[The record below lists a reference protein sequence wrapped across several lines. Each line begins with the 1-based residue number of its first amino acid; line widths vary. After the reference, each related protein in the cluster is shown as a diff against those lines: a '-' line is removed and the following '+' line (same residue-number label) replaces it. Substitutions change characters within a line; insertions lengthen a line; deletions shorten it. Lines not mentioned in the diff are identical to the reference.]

1 MDGVD
6 TGSVGARVTASGA
19 SAGGAELGGRVGDEV
34 AVAGAAAA
42 LEGVVETHPV
52 TDLVGDGVAKVVVGG
67 AAAGH
72 RGVED
77 AAAILVEGVGAGR
90 NGGGEVAVAE
100 VAAQV
105 LEEVDVER
113 LIGALAERLLHGN
126 LSAIRG
132 PAGVDGEV
140 GALEREG
147 KPVRGVGALEDAE
160 LVVQHGGLSLC

>member
-1 MDGVD
+1 VDGVD

-52 TDLVGDGVAKVVVGG
+52 TDLVGDGVAEVEVGG

-77 AAAILVEGVGAGR
+77 AAAILVEGVGAG
-90 NGGGEVAVAE
+90 
-100 VAAQV
+100 
-105 LEEVDVER
+105 
-113 LIGALAERLLHGN
+113 
-126 LSAIRG
+126 
-132 PAGVDGEV
+132 
-140 GALEREG
+140 
-147 KPVRGVGALEDAE
+147 
-160 LVVQHGGLSLC
+160 